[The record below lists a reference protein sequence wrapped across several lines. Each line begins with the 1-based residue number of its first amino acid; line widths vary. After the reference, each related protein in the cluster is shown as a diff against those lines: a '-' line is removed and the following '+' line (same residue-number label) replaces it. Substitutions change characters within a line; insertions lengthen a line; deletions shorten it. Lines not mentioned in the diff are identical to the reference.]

1 MKTKKKPGRKP
12 LKQVRAQRRRGNTIG
27 KTTEMVQ
34 NLGQNPFHLANEN
47 KKATRALATVIQKFQ
62 REYFTV
68 VDKYSS
74 DISSEPL
81 TRQSVISALQLE
93 MSKSFGK

>member
-34 NLGQNPFHLANEN
+34 NLGQNPRWCKILVRILSTLPM
-47 KKATRALATVIQKFQ
+47 KTR
-62 REYFTV
+62 RPP
-68 VDKYSS
+68 
-74 DISSEPL
+74 EP
-81 TRQSVISALQLE
+81 
-93 MSKSFGK
+93 